1 MSKYQTPKRI
11 QQSLKPDTTVFAEL
25 LSGKKYFSFYLQI
38 LKKISVLL
46 TVKFVRTSGKYRGE
60 INVLIVCNEVF
71 SVLRMSVDGRSRQI
85 VVENCSLQQISCYSP
100 T

>member
-25 LSGKKYFSFYLQI
+25 LSGKKYFSFYLQV

-46 TVKFVRTSGKYRGE
+46 TVKFVPTTAMYRGE

-71 SVLRMSVDGRSRQI
+71 PVRMSGDGRSIQI
-85 VVENCSLQQISCYSP
+85 VVENCSLQQIS
-100 T
+100 